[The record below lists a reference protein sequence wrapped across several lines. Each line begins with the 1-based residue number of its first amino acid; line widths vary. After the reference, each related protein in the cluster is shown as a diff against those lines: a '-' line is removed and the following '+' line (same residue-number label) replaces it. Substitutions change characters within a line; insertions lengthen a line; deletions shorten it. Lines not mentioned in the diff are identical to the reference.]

1 MIAQLLR
8 ALACLMLYRVCPSV
22 ITSAAALEGGDNGV
36 CEAGEGMMGGG
47 SAEALLCV
55 PQVLVVNLARRADK
69 WRSVSARLRAA
80 GFRNVQRLEA
90 VDGRNLTWNEVRGV
104 LSDRALATLGKAPR
118 PHRTED
124 LKDIRTLGAVGCYL
138 SHLQAWQAVVELGLP
153 RALVLEDDVH
163 GEA

>member
-8 ALACLMLYRVCPSV
+8 ALACLVLYLVCPSV

-36 CEAGEGMMGGG
+36 CEAGEGMMDGG

-80 GFRNVQRLEA
+80 GFRFEN
-90 VDGRNLTWNEVRGV
+90 GRAPC
-104 LSDRALATLGKAPR
+104 SDRAMGASLRSMLGR
-118 PHRTED
+118 
-124 LKDIRTLGAVGCYL
+124 VGQL
-138 SHLQAWQAVVELGLP
+138 
-153 RALVLEDDVH
+153 
-163 GEA
+163 